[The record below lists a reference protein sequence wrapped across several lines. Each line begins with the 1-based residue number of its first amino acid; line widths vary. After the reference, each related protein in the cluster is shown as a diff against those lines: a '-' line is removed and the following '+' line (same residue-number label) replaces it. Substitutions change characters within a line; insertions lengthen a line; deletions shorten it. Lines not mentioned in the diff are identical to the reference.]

1 MKLIKQSCEI
11 LKQGEGLIGIKKLNE
26 LAARVCYKSEDKITD
41 TSYIDIEK
49 RMIKSGHLSVL
60 EHGTVYLR
68 IDQYDLS
75 ESIEE
80 NELQIYFDSPFCVIN
95 QYDNVNYITT
105 NLRFMIE
112 HNRLQDLMYLCEPT
126 QCHDK
131 RVSVRFITSI
141 GISRELNRHRYHS
154 ISEES
159 TRYCNYSKDKFGNE
173 LTFIIP
179 TYENINEPSI
189 EYQQE
194 CSVLS
199 KIEDNYMALLKY
211 EYNPQQARDI
221 LPLATKTE
229 LIHTAF
235 VDQWNEF
242 FKLRT
247 AEGAHPCMRW
257 LANDLKSKFINKELI
272 YEKGKV

>member
-11 LKQGEGLIGIKKLNE
+11 LKQEEGLIGIKKLNE

-141 GISRELNRHRYHS
+141 GISRELNRHRCHS

-179 TYENINEPSI
+179 TYENIDEPSV

-247 AEGAHPCMRW
+247 AEGAHPCMKC
-257 LANDLKSKFINKELI
+257 LANDLEKQFNSLI
-272 YEKGKV
+272 

>member
-11 LKQGEGLIGIKKLNE
+11 LKQEEGLIGIKKLNE

-126 QCHDK
+126 QYHDK

-141 GISRELNRHRYHS
+141 GISRELNRHRCHS

-179 TYENINEPSI
+179 TYENIDEPSV

-194 CSVLS
+194 CSVLC

-211 EYNPQQARDI
+211 GYTPQQARDI

-257 LANDLKSKFINKELI
+257 LANDLKSKFINTELI
-272 YEKGKV
+272 YEEGKV